1 MDLDA
6 MLDDVASTHLPPAAV
21 QTTVV
26 RKVEAPE
33 IKPWLAATANVA
45 PTTRDTWTQMVRK
58 DLKANVTTKFQPS
71 NAYRKFDSS
80 QNVNV
85 STKLLQELV
94 RNASAKCN
102 FDETKTS
109 KLMNMVNP
117 MTDFELGCQLQ
128 ASYKTELIKDL
139 NQSAKQDVNYN
150 PSVFTSLAAVN

>member
-21 QTTVV
+21 PTTVV
-26 RKVEAPE
+26 RNIEAPE
-33 IKPWLAATANVA
+33 IKPWLAATANVS

-71 NAYRKFDSS
+71 NAYRKFDSA
-80 QNVNV
+80 QQVNV
-85 STKLLQELV
+85 STKLLLELV
-94 RNASAKCN
+94 RNAAAKCN

-117 MTDFELGCQLQ
+117 MTDFELGGQLQ
-128 ASYKTELIKDL
+128 TSYKAQLIKDL
-139 NQSAKQDVNYN
+139 KQTAKKDVNYN
-150 PSVFTSLAAVN
+150 ATVFTSLASVN